1 MSKRKE
7 FVTGWLE
14 LRVVVGIGSGMT
26 AILPLTTKQV
36 LEREQRYLDRGME
49 PPTIFRLVPVPLAE
63 VEAQAAREARAEKGA
78 RR

>member
-36 LEREQRYLDRGME
+36 LEREQRYLDLGME
-49 PPTIFRLVPVPLAE
+49 PPTIFRLVKVPLAE
-63 VEAQAAREARAEKGA
+63 VKAQAARERKAKKGGL
-78 RR
+78 R